1 MAVLY
6 IVGFLV
12 YVCLIAVIT
21 LILVFYYAP
30 RIGHKN
36 CIIYILICSG
46 VGSLTVM
53 ACKGAGLAIL
63 QTIAGK
69 CLSPVNARMWLRISV
84 KELCTLPVP
93 GFTYHIFL
101 DAGWGNHVCFS
112 NGPHSAACYIGCL
125 KGMKWEVQH
134 LGPLRALIGVGRS
147 SIGKRARVRHAST
160 EGPKLDSRCCLL
172 TTWPLCHR
180 CAPTC
185 LQLNART
192 TSPLKSTNW
201 VCDKTKSF
209 QSF

>member
-69 CLSPVNARMWLRISV
+69 CLSPVNARM
-84 KELCTLPVP
+84 
-93 GFTYHIFL
+93 
-101 DAGWGNHVCFS
+101 
-112 NGPHSAACYIGCL
+112 
-125 KGMKWEVQH
+125 
-134 LGPLRALIGVGRS
+134 
-147 SIGKRARVRHAST
+147 
-160 EGPKLDSRCCLL
+160 
-172 TTWPLCHR
+172 
-180 CAPTC
+180 
-185 LQLNART
+185 
-192 TSPLKSTNW
+192 
-201 VCDKTKSF
+201 
-209 QSF
+209 